1 MWAALMSAKVQVAG
15 RQEDGTATP
24 LPTARPKR
32 FSLPVEPGR
41 RTATWSLLM
50 VPGTAVALLAA
61 AAMGTFLQVA
71 VFDLEEQESIGRAGA
86 RGYIAGLFL
95 LALMTLPALAGI
107 ILGIRAR
114 RLGEGR
120 RGTTGLVV
128 NVLVVA
134 YLVIPGI
141 VFVLFG

>member
-1 MWAALMSAKVQVAG
+1 MWAAPMSANVHGAN

-24 LPTARPKR
+24 LPTARRTR

-41 RTATWSLLM
+41 RAATWSLLM

-61 AAMGTFLQVA
+61 AAVGTFLQVA
-71 VFDLEEQESIGRAGA
+71 VFDLEEQESIGHAGV

-107 ILGIRAR
+107 ILAIRAR

-120 RGTTGLVV
+120 RGTAGLVV
-128 NVLVVA
+128 NVLLVA
-134 YLVIPGI
+134 YLVIPGL